1 VHLDIEYDE
10 RAVGWIA
17 SLENRLARR
26 LPDDRFGG
34 FAAILNAIEYQVE
47 QGQADP
53 RVLRHLGEALLALAS
68 VHRLPLPVVKDITQ
82 TLGQLHGHVAALHP
96 QAP

>member
-1 VHLDIEYDE
+1 MHVDIEYDE

-17 SLENRLARR
+17 SLEHRLGRR

-47 QGQADP
+47 QGQADLT
-53 RVLRHLGEALLALAS
+53 VLRHLGEALLALAS
-68 VHRLPLPVVKDITQ
+68 VHRLPPPLLKDITQ
-82 TLGQLHGHVAALHP
+82 TLGLLHGHVATLH

>member
-10 RAVGWIA
+10 RAVGWIEA
-17 SLENRLARR
+17 LENRLGHR

-34 FAAILNAIEYQVE
+34 FAAILNAIEYQIE

-53 RVLRHLGEALLALAS
+53 TVLRHLGEALLALAS
-68 VHRLPLPVVKDITQ
+68 AHRLPLPVVKDITQ
-82 TLGQLHGHVAALHP
+82 TLGLLHGHVAALH
-96 QAP
+96 QTL